1 MPLQHIR
8 QIGSH
13 ARLGLWRMEEDAD
26 EKPRQRERMAVKR
39 LLEAMTGDA
48 SLTIGHEPS
57 GKPFLTNGQA
67 ISISH
72 TKGYATLLLADSGR
86 VGIDIE
92 MCSDRVE
99 RIASRFLRHDEQA
112 VTTSEKLLIW
122 SAKEAL
128 FKFYSE
134 DNLLFHDMRT
144 LAIGDTVLQ
153 MENMKRGVVVDVHYE
168 FTPDYVLTYLWTKSE

>member
-1 MPLQHIR
+1 
-8 QIGSH
+8 
-13 ARLGLWRMEEDAD
+13 MEEDAD

-39 LLEAMTGDA
+39 LLEAMTGDV

-57 GKPFLTNGQA
+57 GKPYLTNGQA

-122 SAKEAL
+122 LAKEAL
-128 FKFYSE
+128 FKF
-134 DNLLFHDMRT
+134 
-144 LAIGDTVLQ
+144 
-153 MENMKRGVVVDVHYE
+153 
-168 FTPDYVLTYLWTKSE
+168 